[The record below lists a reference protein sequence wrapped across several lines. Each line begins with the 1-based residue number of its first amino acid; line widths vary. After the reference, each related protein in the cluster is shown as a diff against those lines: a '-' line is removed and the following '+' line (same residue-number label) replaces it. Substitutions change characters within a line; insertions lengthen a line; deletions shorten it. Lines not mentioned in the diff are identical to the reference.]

1 LSNAKGEERLSDSND
16 GGTTESAERAST
28 AEPAA
33 TSATSPPSKLAA
45 KLGLFDAAMIVMGGV
60 IGSGIFVNPAAVAR
74 QVHSPVLIIGA
85 WVLGGALALLGAMI
99 FAELGAILPKVG
111 GEYAYLSAGI
121 HPIVGFLYGWFAL
134 LVINA
139 GGTAAVALVFAK
151 YLAILLPVPIPE
163 RVIAAATIM
172 LFAVINC
179 LGVRFGSNVQS
190 ALMIL
195 RAVAALILIVASV
208 GWYLYSSNV
217 TPLAWR
223 PVLDRP
229 GSLGLAAAFGSAMIP
244 VFFAY
249 GGWQTGNFLAAE
261 MRDPRKNLPRALLL
275 GTLGVVA
282 LYVGVTFACLA
293 VLGPAGLA
301 ATSTPASDVML
312 RVLGTRGAAL
322 MAVGIA
328 ISTLGFLS
336 QSVLTYPRVFFAM
349 AEDGLFPAEVS
360 RVHARTQ
367 VPVVAILMASLLTV
381 AVVAAGH
388 YDAILVYVESIDG
401 LFMGLTAVTLFVF
414 RRRLSMEP
422 SEDTFRNPGHPWTTI
437 IFIAAYWLV
446 VANSLYR
453 YRANAVLVLVILLAG
468 VPLYF
473 YWKQQGQRNR
483 MAAEAGG
490 P

>member
-1 LSNAKGEERLSDSND
+1 
-16 GGTTESAERAST
+16 
-28 AEPAA
+28 
-33 TSATSPPSKLAA
+33 
-45 KLGLFDAAMIVMGGV
+45 
-60 IGSGIFVNPAAVAR
+60 
-74 QVHSPVLIIGA
+74 
-85 WVLGGALALLGAMI
+85 
-99 FAELGAILPKVG
+99 
-111 GEYAYLSAGI
+111 
-121 HPIVGFLYGWFAL
+121 
-134 LVINA
+134 
-139 GGTAAVALVFAK
+139 
-151 YLAILLPVPIPE
+151 
-163 RVIAAATIM
+163 
-172 LFAVINC
+172 
-179 LGVRFGSNVQS
+179 
-190 ALMIL
+190 
-195 RAVAALILIVASV
+195 
-208 GWYLYSSNV
+208 
-217 TPLAWR
+217 
-223 PVLDRP
+223 
-229 GSLGLAAAFGSAMIP
+229 
-244 VFFAY
+244 
-249 GGWQTGNFLAAE
+249 

-367 VPVVAILMASLLTV
+367 VPVVAILVASLLTV